1 MKMRVPQKGQLTGV
15 EGSEVRRWKA
25 ERQEMDIMSA
35 VDVSDVQAHEAATHA
50 NVTLGGYDMDGC
62 CPLSEFKAFKV
73 KLEASDI
80 DRLFLLNCGF
90 AAHTEG
96 QTCKLRDVLPGVV
109 SDERVRNVIDKACF
123 PVSPDQAILIVSPD
137 EKCGPLTIYD
147 GNHRA
152 MAQYLTQ
159 KSVHDVLAYV
169 CVHRR
174 ISEWRFVPPQG
185 RK

>member
-1 MKMRVPQKGQLTGV
+1 MRRENRRVTL
-15 EGSEVRRWKA
+15 EGARK
-25 ERQEMDIMSA
+25 EMDILES

-50 NVTLGGYDMDGC
+50 NVKLGGYHMDRC

-73 KLEASDI
+73 RLEASDI

-90 AAHTEG
+90 APDTEG
-96 QTCKLRDVLPGVV
+96 KTCRLRDVLPGVV
-109 SDERVRNVIDKACF
+109 SHERVRNVIDKACF

-152 MAQYLTQ
+152 IAQYLMQRT
-159 KSVHDVLAYV
+159 VHDVVAYV
-169 CVHRR
+169 CVHSR
-174 ISEWRFVPPQG
+174 ISEWGYVPHLG
-185 RK
+185 RTQEEK